1 MKIKLIILLVAGL
14 MIPLSASW
22 AQNGPKTR
30 EEVIKLVTGLKYQQ
44 GEINLHGG
52 LARLTVPKE
61 FNYLGP
67 DDAETVLVKLWGNPP
82 ASQKTLGLLMPANV
96 TPLSSNCWVVTI
108 EYVEDGY
115 VKDQDAGKINYDD
128 LLKQM
133 QKATVESNKRRSA
146 KGYPTVELVG
156 WAATPRY
163 DADTHKLYWAKR
175 LKFEGET
182 GDTLNYDIR
191 MLGRHGVLV
200 LSAVSSL
207 DQLDQIQKETPQ
219 ILGMVDFKEG
229 NRYSD
234 FDPKVDKVATYGIAA
249 LVAGGIA
256 AKFGFFKLIWV
267 FLLAA
272 KKFVIIAFVAL
283 AAWFRKIF
291 GKHEG
296 SSGPTA

>member
-1 MKIKLIILLVAGL
+1 MKIKLLILLLAGL
-14 MIPLSASW
+14 MTTLYVGR
-22 AQNGPKTR
+22 AQDDAKTR
-30 EEVIKLVTGLKYQQ
+30 EEVIKLVKGLKYQQ
-44 GEINLHGG
+44 GEIALKGG
-52 LARLTVPKE
+52 LARLTVPTE
-61 FNYLGP
+61 FKYLGP

-82 ASQKTLGLLMPANV
+82 SGEKTLGLLMPASL

-115 VKDQDAGKINYDD
+115 VSDKDAGKINYDD

-133 QKATVESNKRRSA
+133 QKGAVESNKKRSE
-146 KGYPTVELVG
+146 KGYPTVELLG

-163 DADTHKLYWAKR
+163 DAVTHKLYWAKR
-175 LKFEGET
+175 LRFEGET

-191 MLGRHGVLV
+191 MLGRRGVLV

-207 DQLDQIQKETPQ
+207 DQLGEIEKETPQ

-229 NRYSD
+229 NRYAD

-256 AKFGFFKLIWV
+256 AKMGFFKLIWV
-267 FLLAA
+267 FVLAA
-272 KKFVIIAFVAL
+272 KKFIIIALVAI

-291 GKHEG
+291 GKTKNAD
-296 SSGPTA
+296 PTA